1 MKSIDG
7 IRRRLENLF
16 SGISKDLPKTGSLPT
31 EVLGL
36 PETDLPRGWS
46 WEIDNSGRYT
56 WCSPEVEKAIGL
68 APDALLGQEFFRSG
82 FSADTTAEL
91 KQLIDSGQPI
101 QHLLLDFVNPQGE
114 KCTILLDSHQLME
127 KQGSLK
133 GYRGI
138 SQIVDVERS
147 QKTRMAVT
155 LPTPSDAIDAISVPE
170 LAASWGQILG
180 YEDDQGNLKQI
191 DDSDEPVS
199 LIAVHTQNRLIIPL
213 RVQEEIIGVIELE
226 DKETDDPWTDEDRI
240 LAEAVAHE
248 FAITMQDARSH
259 QLTSQALEEMREAD
273 RLKSQFLANMSHE
286 LRTPLNSIIGF
297 SRVILKGIDGPVTEN
312 QEQDLSAIYNA
323 GQHLLG
329 LINDILDLSKIEAG
343 KMELT
348 FSEVDLPEIIR
359 GVMSTAVGLVKDKP
373 IELVIDLP
381 DDLPS
386 IQADNIRLR
395 QILLNLVSNAT
406 KFTEEGHIGVSV
418 RLIERGRQ
426 PEVVI
431 AVFDTG
437 HGISPEDHE
446 KIFEPFSQVDAS
458 PTRKTGGTGLG
469 LSICRHLVEL
479 HKGVLW
485 VESLPGEGSTFA
497 FTIPYEV
504 REQEQEELAPLILCV
519 DRDSDVSY
527 RYRRILED
535 AGYRFHVVTK
545 PSHTFEIAK
554 TISPDVILLDLL
566 HPDPDAWQI
575 ISEILGDE
583 TLYATPILLTE
594 YDEGQGRG
602 VTLGMTRFH
611 PKPVR
616 ENSLRHILQALNC
629 SQKSTF
635 LLAEENPDES
645 DRIRAAIEGGRLGTV
660 LIAESLEDASRLLDR
675 SSPEIIILSLT
686 YPGISEYVDAF
697 FLQKTDAETPVIGLL
712 PDTLTSSDLEIL
724 INLSKALEEVAVR
737 PSDDHYKNV
746 ASIIKRITPRGS
758 TR

>member
-1 MKSIDG
+1 MNSIEG

-16 SGISKDLPKTGSLPT
+16 SGISKDLPKTGTLST
-31 EVLGL
+31 DVLGL
-36 PETDLPRGWS
+36 PETDRPRGWS
-46 WEIDNSGRYT
+46 WEIDSAGRYT

-68 APDALLGQEFFRSG
+68 APDDLIGKEIYSSG
-82 FSADTTAEL
+82 FNAEAAAEL
-91 KQLIDSGQPI
+91 NKLIDSGQPI
-101 QHLLLDFVNPQGE
+101 QHLFMDFENPQGE
-114 KCTILLDSHQLME
+114 HCTILLDSHLLTD
-127 KQGSLK
+127 KQGNPK

-138 SQIVDVERS
+138 SQIVDAERS
-147 QKTRMAVT
+147 QKSRMAVT
-155 LPTPSDAIDAISVPE
+155 LPIPPDSIDAISVPE
-170 LAASWGQILG
+170 LAASWGQVLG
-180 YEDDQGNLKQI
+180 YEDDRGNLRPI
-191 DDSDEPVS
+191 DDLDQPIQ
-199 LIAVHTQNRLIIPL
+199 LIAVHTQDRLVVPL
-213 RVQEEIIGVIELE
+213 RVQDEIIGVIEL
-226 DKETDDPWTDEDRI
+226 DGKGGDDPWTDEDRV

-248 FAITMQDARSH
+248 FAITLQDARSH

-373 IELVIDLP
+373 IELVLDLP
-381 DDLPS
+381 DALPS

-406 KFTEEGHIGVSV
+406 KFTDEGHIGISV
-418 RLIERGRQ
+418 RLIERGGQ

-446 KIFEPFSQVDAS
+446 KIFEPFSQVDSS

-469 LSICRHLVEL
+469 LSICKHLVEL
-479 HKGVLW
+479 HRGVLW
-485 VESLPGEGSTFA
+485 VESVPGEGSTFA

-504 REQEQEELAPLILCV
+504 NEQEKEELAPLILCV
-519 DRDSDVSY
+519 NRDSDVAY

-545 PSHTFEIAK
+545 PSHTFELAK
-554 TISPDVILLDLL
+554 TMMPDAILLDLL
-566 HPDPDAWQI
+566 HPGPDVWQI
-575 ISEILGDE
+575 MTEILGDE
-583 TLYATPILLTE
+583 TLDATPILLTE
-594 YDEGQGRG
+594 YNEGHGKG
-602 VTLGMTRFH
+602 VILNITHFLT
-611 PKPVR
+611 KPVR
-616 ENSLRHILQALNC
+616 DNSLRHILQALNC
-629 SQKSTF
+629 DQKSTF
-635 LLAEENPDES
+635 LLVEEQPDES

-660 LIAESLEDASRLLDR
+660 LIADSLEDASQLLDR

-686 YPGISEYVDAF
+686 YPGLSDYDDYF
-697 FLQKTDAETPVIGLL
+697 FLQKIDAETPILGIL
-712 PDTLTSSDLEIL
+712 PDTLTSNDLKKL
-724 INLSKALEEVAVR
+724 IDLSETLEKVATR
-737 PSDDHYKNV
+737 PSEDHYKNV
-746 ASIIKRITPRGS
+746 AAIIKRIAPRG
-758 TR
+758 

>member
-1 MKSIDG
+1 MNSIEG

-16 SGISKDLPKTGSLPT
+16 SGISKDLPKTGTLST
-31 EVLGL
+31 DVLGL
-36 PETDLPRGWS
+36 PETDRPRGWS
-46 WEIDNSGRYT
+46 WEIDSAGRYT

-68 APDALLGQEFFRSG
+68 APDDLIGKEIYSSG
-82 FSADTTAEL
+82 FNAEAAAEL
-91 KQLIDSGQPI
+91 NKLIDSGQPI
-101 QHLLLDFVNPQGE
+101 QHLFMDFENPQGE
-114 KCTILLDSHQLME
+114 QCTILLDSHLLTD
-127 KQGSLK
+127 KQGNPK

-138 SQIVDVERS
+138 SQIVDAERS
-147 QKTRMAVT
+147 QKSRMAVT
-155 LPTPSDAIDAISVPE
+155 LPIPPDSIDAISVPE
-170 LAASWGQILG
+170 LAASWGQVLG
-180 YEDDQGNLKQI
+180 YEDDRGNLRPI
-191 DDSDEPVS
+191 DDLDQPIQ
-199 LIAVHTQNRLIIPL
+199 LIAVHTQDRLVVPL
-213 RVQEEIIGVIELE
+213 RVQDEIIGVIEL
-226 DKETDDPWTDEDRI
+226 DGKGGDDPWTDEDRV

-248 FAITMQDARSH
+248 FAITLQDARSH

-373 IELVIDLP
+373 IELVLDLP
-381 DDLPS
+381 DALPS

-406 KFTEEGHIGVSV
+406 KFTDEGHIGISV
-418 RLIERGRQ
+418 RLIERGGQ

-446 KIFEPFSQVDAS
+446 KIFEPFSQVDSS

-469 LSICRHLVEL
+469 LSICKHLVEL
-479 HKGVLW
+479 HRGVLW
-485 VESLPGEGSTFA
+485 VESVPGEGSTFA

-504 REQEQEELAPLILCV
+504 NEQEKEELAPLILCV
-519 DRDSDVSY
+519 DQDSDVAY

-545 PSHTFEIAK
+545 PSHTFELAK
-554 TISPDVILLDLL
+554 TMMPDAILLDLL
-566 HPDPDAWQI
+566 YPGPDVWQI
-575 ISEILGDE
+575 MTEILGDE
-583 TLYATPILLTE
+583 TLDATPILLTE
-594 YDEGQGRG
+594 YDEGHGKG
-602 VTLGMTRFH
+602 VILNITHFLT
-611 PKPVR
+611 KPVR
-616 ENSLRHILQALNC
+616 DNSLRHILQALNC
-629 SQKSTF
+629 DQKSTF
-635 LLAEENPDES
+635 LLVEEQPDES

-660 LIAESLEDASRLLDR
+660 LIADSLEDASQLLDR

-686 YPGISEYVDAF
+686 YPGLSDYDDYF
-697 FLQKTDAETPVIGLL
+697 FLQKIDAETPILGIL
-712 PDTLTSSDLEIL
+712 PDTLTSNDLKKL
-724 INLSKALEEVAVR
+724 IDLSETLEKVATR
-737 PSDDHYKNV
+737 PSEDHYKNV
-746 ASIIKRITPRGS
+746 AAIIKRIAPRG
-758 TR
+758 

>member
-1 MKSIDG
+1 MNSIEG
-7 IRRRLENLF
+7 IRRRLESLF
-16 SGISKDLPKTGSLPT
+16 SGISKDIPKTGTLST
-31 EVLGL
+31 EVLGP
-36 PETDLPRGWS
+36 PETDRPRGWS
-46 WEIDNSGRYT
+46 WEIDSAGRYT
-56 WCSPEVEKAIGL
+56 WCSPEVEKAIGM
-68 APDALLGQEFFRSG
+68 APDDLIGKEIYSSG
-82 FSADTTAEL
+82 FNAEAAAEL
-91 KQLIDSGQPI
+91 NKLIDSGQPI
-101 QHLLLDFVNPQGE
+101 QHLLMDFENPQGE
-114 KCTILLDSHQLME
+114 HCTILLDSHLLMD
-127 KQGSLK
+127 KQGLPK

-138 SQIVDVERS
+138 SQIVDAERS
-147 QKTRMAVT
+147 QKSRMAVT
-155 LPTPSDAIDAISVPE
+155 LPIPPDSIDAIAVPE

-180 YEDDQGNLKQI
+180 YEDDRGNLRPI
-191 DDSDEPVS
+191 DDLDQPIQ
-199 LIAVHTQNRLIIPL
+199 LIAVHTPDRLVIPL
-213 RVQEEIIGVIELE
+213 RVQDEIIGVIEL
-226 DKETDDPWTDEDRI
+226 DGKDADDPWTDEDRV

-248 FAITMQDARSH
+248 FAITLQDARSH

-373 IELVIDLP
+373 IELVLDLP

-406 KFTEEGHIGVSV
+406 KFTDDGHIGISV
-418 RLIERGRQ
+418 RLIERGSQ
-426 PEVVI
+426 PEIVI

-469 LSICRHLVEL
+469 LSICKHLVEL
-479 HKGVLW
+479 HRGVLW
-485 VESLPGEGSTFA
+485 VESLLGEGSTFA

-504 REQEQEELAPLILCV
+504 NEQEKEELAPLILCV
-519 DRDSDVSY
+519 DRDSDVAY

-535 AGYRFHVVTK
+535 AGYRFHVITK
-545 PSHTFEIAK
+545 PSHTFELAK
-554 TISPDVILLDLL
+554 AIMPDAILLDLL
-566 HPDPDAWQI
+566 HPDPDVWQI
-575 ISEILGDE
+575 MTEILGDE
-583 TLYATPILLTE
+583 ALDATPILLTE
-594 YDEGQGRG
+594 YDEGQGKG
-602 VTLGMTRFH
+602 VILDITRFLT
-611 PKPVR
+611 KPVR

-629 SQKSTF
+629 NQKSTF
-635 LLAEENPDES
+635 LLVEEQSAES

-660 LIAESLEDASRLLDR
+660 LIADSLEDASQLLDR
-675 SSPEIIILSLT
+675 STPEIIILSLT
-686 YPGISEYVDAF
+686 YPGLSDYDDDF
-697 FLQKTDAETPVIGLL
+697 FLQKIDAETPIIGIL
-712 PDTLTSSDLEIL
+712 PGTLTSSDLKKL
-724 INLSKALEEVAVR
+724 INLSETLEEVAIR
-737 PSDDHYKNV
+737 PSEDHNKNV
-746 ASIIKRITPRGS
+746 AAIIKRIAPRG
-758 TR
+758 

>member
-1 MKSIDG
+1 MNSIEG

-16 SGISKDLPKTGSLPT
+16 SGITKDIPKTGTLSS

-36 PETDLPRGWS
+36 PETDRPRGWS
-46 WEIDNSGRYT
+46 WEIDSAGRYT

-68 APDALLGQEFFRSG
+68 APDDLIGKEIFSSG
-82 FSADTTAEL
+82 FNAKVAAEL

-101 QHLLLDFVNPQGE
+101 QHLLLDFENPQGE
-114 KCTILLDSHQLME
+114 QCTILLDSQMLMD
-127 KQGSLK
+127 KQGLLK

-138 SQIVDVERS
+138 SQIVDAERP
-147 QKTRMAVT
+147 QKSRMAVT
-155 LPTPSDAIDAISVPE
+155 LPTPPDAIDAISVPE

-180 YEDDQGNLKQI
+180 YEDDRGNLRPI
-191 DDSDEPVS
+191 DDIDQPVQ
-199 LIAVHTQNRLIIPL
+199 LIAVHTHDRLVIPL
-213 RVQEEIIGVIELE
+213 RVQDEIIGVIEL
-226 DKETDDPWTDEDRI
+226 DGKDADDPWTDEDRI

-248 FAITMQDARSH
+248 FAITLQDARSH
-259 QLTSQALEEMREAD
+259 QMTSQALEEMREAD

-348 FSEVDLPEIIR
+348 FSEVDLPEIIH

-373 IELVIDLP
+373 IELVLDLP

-406 KFTEEGHIGVSV
+406 KFTEEGHIGISV
-418 RLIERGRQ
+418 RLIVRGSQ

-469 LSICRHLVEL
+469 LSICKHLVEL
-479 HKGVLW
+479 HRGVLW

-497 FTIPYEV
+497 FTIPYELN
-504 REQEQEELAPLILCV
+504 EQEKEELAPLILCV
-519 DRDSDVSY
+519 DRDSDVAY

-545 PSHTFEIAK
+545 PSHTFELAK
-554 TISPDVILLDLL
+554 TIMPDAILLDLL
-566 HPDPDAWQI
+566 HPDPDVWQI
-575 ISEILGDE
+575 MTEILGDE
-583 TLYATPILLTE
+583 ALDATPILLTE
-594 YDEGQGRG
+594 YDEGQGKG
-602 VTLGMTRFH
+602 VILDITRFLT
-611 PKPVR
+611 KPVR

-629 SQKSTF
+629 NQKSTF
-635 LLAEENPDES
+635 LLVEEQPDES

-660 LIAESLEDASRLLDR
+660 LIADSLEYASQLIDR

-686 YPGISEYVDAF
+686 YPGLSDYDDDF
-697 FLQKTDAETPVIGLL
+697 FMQKIDAETPIIGIL
-712 PDTLTSSDLEIL
+712 PDTLTSSDLKKL
-724 INLSKALEEVAVR
+724 INLTETLAEVAIR
-737 PSDDHYKNV
+737 PSEDHHKNV
-746 ASIIKRITPRGS
+746 AAIIKRITPQG
-758 TR
+758 

>member
-1 MKSIDG
+1 MNSIEG

-16 SGISKDLPKTGSLPT
+16 SGITKDIPKTGTLSS

-36 PETDLPRGWS
+36 PETDRPRGWS
-46 WEIDNSGRYT
+46 WEIDSAGRYT

-68 APDALLGQEFFRSG
+68 APDDLIGKEIFSSG
-82 FSADTTAEL
+82 FNAKVAAEL

-101 QHLLLDFVNPQGE
+101 QHLLLDFENPQGE
-114 KCTILLDSHQLME
+114 QCTILLDSQMLMD
-127 KQGSLK
+127 KQGLLK

-138 SQIVDVERS
+138 SQIVDAERP
-147 QKTRMAVT
+147 QKSRMAVT
-155 LPTPSDAIDAISVPE
+155 LPTPPDAIDAISVPE

-180 YEDDQGNLKQI
+180 YEDDRGNLRPI
-191 DDSDEPVS
+191 DDIDQPVQ
-199 LIAVHTQNRLIIPL
+199 LIAVHTHDRLVIPL
-213 RVQEEIIGVIELE
+213 RVQDEIIGVIEL
-226 DKETDDPWTDEDRI
+226 DGKDADDPWTDEDRI

-248 FAITMQDARSH
+248 FAITLQDARSH

-348 FSEVDLPEIIR
+348 FSEVDLPEIIH

-373 IELVIDLP
+373 IELVLDLP

-406 KFTEEGHIGVSV
+406 KFTEEGHIGISV
-418 RLIERGRQ
+418 RLIVRGSQ

-469 LSICRHLVEL
+469 LSICKHLVEL
-479 HKGVLW
+479 HRGVLW

-504 REQEQEELAPLILCV
+504 NEQEKEELAPLILYV
-519 DRDSDVSY
+519 DRDSDVAY

-545 PSHTFEIAK
+545 PSHTFELAK
-554 TISPDVILLDLL
+554 TIMPDAILLDLL
-566 HPDPDAWQI
+566 HPDPDVWQI
-575 ISEILGDE
+575 MTEILGDE
-583 TLYATPILLTE
+583 ALDATPILLTE
-594 YDEGQGRG
+594 YDEGQGKG
-602 VTLGMTRFH
+602 VILDITRFLT
-611 PKPVR
+611 KPVR
-616 ENSLRHILQALNC
+616 ENSLLHILQALNC
-629 SQKSTF
+629 NQKSTF
-635 LLAEENPDES
+635 LLVEEQPDES

-660 LIAESLEDASRLLDR
+660 LIADSLEYASQLIDR

-686 YPGISEYVDAF
+686 YPGLSDYDDDF
-697 FLQKTDAETPVIGLL
+697 FMQKIDAETPIIGIL
-712 PDTLTSSDLEIL
+712 PDTLTSSDLKKL
-724 INLSKALEEVAVR
+724 INLTETLAEVAIR
-737 PSDDHYKNV
+737 PSEDHHKNV
-746 ASIIKRITPRGS
+746 AAIIKRITPQG
-758 TR
+758 

>member
-1 MKSIDG
+1 MNSIEG
-7 IRRRLENLF
+7 IRRRLESLF
-16 SGISKDLPKTGSLPT
+16 SGISKDIPKTGTLST
-31 EVLGL
+31 EVLGP
-36 PETDLPRGWS
+36 PEADRPRGWS
-46 WEIDNSGRYT
+46 WEIDSAGRYT
-56 WCSPEVEKAIGL
+56 WCSPEVEKAIGM
-68 APDALLGQEFFRSG
+68 APDDLIGKEIYSSG
-82 FSADTTAEL
+82 FNAEDAAEL
-91 KQLIDSGQPI
+91 NKLIDSGQPI
-101 QHLLLDFVNPQGE
+101 QHMLMDFENPQGE
-114 KCTILLDSHQLME
+114 QCTILLDSHLLMD
-127 KQGSLK
+127 KQGLPK

-138 SQIVDVERS
+138 SQIVEAERS
-147 QKTRMAVT
+147 QKSRMAVT
-155 LPTPSDAIDAISVPE
+155 LPIPPDSIDAIAVPE

-180 YEDDQGNLKQI
+180 YEDDRGNLRPI
-191 DDSDEPVS
+191 DDLDQPIQ
-199 LIAVHTQNRLIIPL
+199 LIAVHTPDRLVIPL
-213 RVQEEIIGVIELE
+213 RVQDEIIGVIEL
-226 DKETDDPWTDEDRI
+226 DGKDADDPWTDEDRV

-248 FAITMQDARSH
+248 FAITLQDARSH

-348 FSEVDLPEIIR
+348 FSKVDLPEIIR

-373 IELVIDLP
+373 IELVLDLP

-406 KFTEEGHIGVSV
+406 KFTDDGHIGISV
-418 RLIERGRQ
+418 RLIERGSQ
-426 PEVVI
+426 PEIVI

-469 LSICRHLVEL
+469 LSICKHLVEL
-479 HKGVLW
+479 HRGVLW
-485 VESLPGEGSTFA
+485 VESLLGEGSTFA

-504 REQEQEELAPLILCV
+504 NEQEKEELAPLILCV
-519 DRDSDVSY
+519 DRDSDVAY

-535 AGYRFHVVTK
+535 AGYRFHVITK
-545 PSHTFEIAK
+545 PSHTFELAK
-554 TISPDVILLDLL
+554 AIMPDAILLDLL
-566 HPDPDAWQI
+566 HPDPDVWQI
-575 ISEILGDE
+575 MTEILGDE
-583 TLYATPILLTE
+583 ALDATPILLTE
-594 YDEGQGRG
+594 YDEGQGKG
-602 VTLGMTRFH
+602 VILDITRFLT
-611 PKPVR
+611 KPVR

-629 SQKSTF
+629 NQKSTF
-635 LLAEENPDES
+635 LLVEEQPAES

-660 LIAESLEDASRLLDR
+660 LIADSLEDASQLLDR
-675 SSPEIIILSLT
+675 STPEIIILSLT
-686 YPGISEYVDAF
+686 YPGLSDYDDDF
-697 FLQKTDAETPVIGLL
+697 FLQKIDAETPIIGIL
-712 PDTLTSSDLEIL
+712 PGTLTSSDLKKL
-724 INLSKALEEVAVR
+724 INLSETLEEVAIR
-737 PSDDHYKNV
+737 PSEDHNKNV
-746 ASIIKRITPRGS
+746 AAIIKRIAPRG
-758 TR
+758 

>member
-1 MKSIDG
+1 MNSIEG

-16 SGISKDLPKTGSLPT
+16 SGISKDIPKTGTLST
-31 EVLGL
+31 EVLGS
-36 PETDLPRGWS
+36 PETDRPRGWS
-46 WEIDNSGRYT
+46 WEIDSAGRYT
-56 WCSPEVEKAIGL
+56 WCSPEVEKAIGM
-68 APDALLGQEFFRSG
+68 APDDLIGKEIYSSG
-82 FSADTTAEL
+82 FNAEAAAEL
-91 KQLIDSGQPI
+91 NKLIDSGQPI
-101 QHLLLDFVNPQGE
+101 QHLLMDFENPQGE
-114 KCTILLDSHQLME
+114 QCTILLDSHLLMD
-127 KQGSLK
+127 KQGLPK

-138 SQIVDVERS
+138 SQIVEAERS
-147 QKTRMAVT
+147 QKSRMAVT
-155 LPTPSDAIDAISVPE
+155 LPIPPDSIDAITVPE

-180 YEDDQGNLKQI
+180 YEDDRGNLRPI
-191 DDSDEPVS
+191 DDLDQPIQ
-199 LIAVHTQNRLIIPL
+199 LIAVHTPDRLVIPL
-213 RVQEEIIGVIELE
+213 RVQDEIIGVIEL
-226 DKETDDPWTDEDRI
+226 DGKDADDPWTDEDRV

-248 FAITMQDARSH
+248 FAITLQDARSH

-373 IELVIDLP
+373 IELVLDLP

-406 KFTEEGHIGVSV
+406 KFTDEGHIGISV
-418 RLIERGRQ
+418 RLIERGSQ
-426 PEVVI
+426 PEIVI

-437 HGISPEDHE
+437 HGIPPEDHE

-469 LSICRHLVEL
+469 LSICKHLVEL
-479 HKGVLW
+479 HRGVLW
-485 VESLPGEGSTFA
+485 VESLLGEGSTFA

-504 REQEQEELAPLILCV
+504 NEQEKEELAPLILCV
-519 DRDSDVSY
+519 DRDSDVAY

-535 AGYRFHVVTK
+535 AGYRFHVITK
-545 PSHTFEIAK
+545 PSHTFELAK
-554 TISPDVILLDLL
+554 AIMPDAILLDLL
-566 HPDPDAWQI
+566 HPDPDVWQI
-575 ISEILGDE
+575 MTEILGDE
-583 TLYATPILLTE
+583 ALDATPILLTE
-594 YDEGQGRG
+594 YDKGQGKG
-602 VTLGMTRFH
+602 VILDITRFLT
-611 PKPVR
+611 KPVR
-616 ENSLRHILQALNC
+616 ENSLRHILQTLNC
-629 SQKSTF
+629 NQKSTF
-635 LLAEENPDES
+635 LLVEEQPDES
-645 DRIRAAIEGGRLGTV
+645 DRIRVAIEGGRLGTV
-660 LIAESLEDASRLLDR
+660 LIADSLEDASQLLDR

-686 YPGISEYVDAF
+686 YPGLSDYDDDF
-697 FLQKTDAETPVIGLL
+697 FLQKIDAETPIIGIL
-712 PDTLTSSDLEIL
+712 PGTLTSSDLKKL
-724 INLSKALEEVAVR
+724 INLSETLKEVAIR
-737 PSDDHYKNV
+737 PSEDHNKNV
-746 ASIIKRITPRGS
+746 AAIIKRIAPRG
-758 TR
+758 

>member
-1 MKSIDG
+1 MNSIDG

-16 SGISKDLPKTGSLPT
+16 SGISKDIPKTGTLST

-36 PETDLPRGWS
+36 PDSDRPRGWS
-46 WEIDNSGRYT
+46 WEIDSAGRYT

-68 APDALLGQEFFRSG
+68 APDDLIGKEIYSSG
-82 FSADTTAEL
+82 FNAEAAAEL
-91 KQLIDSGQPI
+91 NKLIDSGQPI
-101 QHLLLDFVNPQGE
+101 QHLLMDFENHQGVQ
-114 KCTILLDSHQLME
+114 CTILLDSHLIMD
-127 KQGSLK
+127 KQGALK

-138 SQIVDVERS
+138 SQIVDAERS
-147 QKTRMAVT
+147 QKPRMAVT
-155 LPTPSDAIDAISVPE
+155 LPTPPDAIGAISVPE

-180 YEDDQGNLKQI
+180 YEDDRGNLKPI
-191 DDSDEPVS
+191 DDLDQPVQ
-199 LIAVHTQNRLIIPL
+199 LIAVHTQDRLVIPL
-213 RVQEEIIGVIELE
+213 RVQDEIIGVIEL
-226 DKETDDPWTDEDRI
+226 DGKDTGDPWTDEDRI

-248 FAITMQDARSH
+248 FAITLQDARSH
-259 QLTSQALEEMREAD
+259 QLTSQALDEMREAD

-348 FSEVDLPEIIR
+348 FSEVDLPEIIH

-373 IELVIDLP
+373 IELVLDLP

-406 KFTEEGHIGVSV
+406 KFTEEGHIGISV
-418 RLIERGRQ
+418 RLIVRGSQ

-469 LSICRHLVEL
+469 LSICKHLVEL
-479 HKGVLW
+479 HRGVLW

-504 REQEQEELAPLILCV
+504 NEQEKEELAPLILYV
-519 DRDSDVSY
+519 DRDSDVAY

-545 PSHTFEIAK
+545 PSHTFELAK
-554 TISPDVILLDLL
+554 TIMPDAILLDLL
-566 HPDPDAWQI
+566 HPDPDVWQI
-575 ISEILGDE
+575 MTEILGDE
-583 TLYATPILLTE
+583 ALDATPILLTE
-594 YDEGQGRG
+594 YDEGQGKG
-602 VTLGMTRFH
+602 VILDITRFLT
-611 PKPVR
+611 KPVR

-629 SQKSTF
+629 TQKSTF
-635 LLAEENPDES
+635 LLVEEQPDES

-660 LIAESLEDASRLLDR
+660 LIADSLEGASQLLDR

-686 YPGISEYVDAF
+686 YPGLSDYDDDF
-697 FLQKTDAETPVIGLL
+697 FLQKIDAEIPIIGIL
-712 PDTLTSSDLEIL
+712 PDTPSSSDLKKL
-724 INLSKALEEVAVR
+724 INLSETLGEVALR
-737 PSDDHYKNV
+737 PSEDHNKNV
-746 ASIIKRITPRGS
+746 AAIIKRIAPRG
-758 TR
+758 

>member
-1 MKSIDG
+1 MNSIEG

-16 SGISKDLPKTGSLPT
+16 SGITKDIPKTGTLSS

-36 PETDLPRGWS
+36 PETDRPRGWS
-46 WEIDNSGRYT
+46 WEIDSAGRYT

-68 APDALLGQEFFRSG
+68 APDDLIGKEIFSSG
-82 FSADTTAEL
+82 FNAKVAAEL

-101 QHLLLDFVNPQGE
+101 QHLLLDFENPQGE
-114 KCTILLDSHQLME
+114 QCTILLDSQMLMD
-127 KQGSLK
+127 KQGLLK

-138 SQIVDVERS
+138 SQIVDAERP
-147 QKTRMAVT
+147 QKSRMAVT
-155 LPTPSDAIDAISVPE
+155 LPTPPDAIDAISVPE

-180 YEDDQGNLKQI
+180 YEDDRGNLRPI
-191 DDSDEPVS
+191 DDIDQPVQ
-199 LIAVHTQNRLIIPL
+199 LIAVHTHDRLVIPL
-213 RVQEEIIGVIELE
+213 RVQDEIIGVIEL
-226 DKETDDPWTDEDRI
+226 DGKDADDPWTDEDRI

-248 FAITMQDARSH
+248 FAITLQDARSH
-259 QLTSQALEEMREAD
+259 QMTSQALEEMREAD

-348 FSEVDLPEIIR
+348 FSEVDLPEIIH

-373 IELVIDLP
+373 IELVLDLP

-406 KFTEEGHIGVSV
+406 KFTEEGHIGISV
-418 RLIERGRQ
+418 RLIERGSQ

-469 LSICRHLVEL
+469 LSICKHLVEL
-479 HKGVLW
+479 HRGVLW

-504 REQEQEELAPLILCV
+504 NEQEKEELAPLILCV
-519 DRDSDVSY
+519 DRDSDVAY

-545 PSHTFEIAK
+545 PSHTFELAK
-554 TISPDVILLDLL
+554 TIMPDAILLDLL
-566 HPDPDAWQI
+566 HPDPDVWQI
-575 ISEILGDE
+575 MTEILGDE
-583 TLYATPILLTE
+583 ALDATPILLTE
-594 YDEGQGRG
+594 YDEGQGKG
-602 VTLGMTRFH
+602 VILDITRFLT
-611 PKPVR
+611 KPVR

-629 SQKSTF
+629 NQKSTF
-635 LLAEENPDES
+635 LLVEEQPDES

-660 LIAESLEDASRLLDR
+660 LIADSLEYASQLIDR

-686 YPGISEYVDAF
+686 YPGLSDYDDDF
-697 FLQKTDAETPVIGLL
+697 FMQKIDAETPIIGIL
-712 PDTLTSSDLEIL
+712 PDTLTSSDLKKL
-724 INLSKALEEVAVR
+724 INLTETLAEVAIR
-737 PSDDHYKNV
+737 PSEDHHKNV
-746 ASIIKRITPRGS
+746 AAIIKRITPQG
-758 TR
+758 

>member
-1 MKSIDG
+1 MNSIEG

-16 SGISKDLPKTGSLPT
+16 SGISKDLPKTGTLST
-31 EVLGL
+31 DVLGL
-36 PETDLPRGWS
+36 PETDRPRGWS
-46 WEIDNSGRYT
+46 WEIDSAGRYT

-68 APDALLGQEFFRSG
+68 APDDLIGKEIYSSG
-82 FSADTTAEL
+82 FNAEAAAEL
-91 KQLIDSGQPI
+91 NKLIDSGQPI
-101 QHLLLDFVNPQGE
+101 QHLFMDFENPQGE
-114 KCTILLDSHQLME
+114 HCTILLDSHLLTD
-127 KQGSLK
+127 KQGNPK

-138 SQIVDVERS
+138 SQIVDAERS
-147 QKTRMAVT
+147 QKSRMAVT
-155 LPTPSDAIDAISVPE
+155 LPIPPDSIDAISVPE
-170 LAASWGQILG
+170 LAASWGQVLG
-180 YEDDQGNLKQI
+180 YEDDRGNLRPI
-191 DDSDEPVS
+191 DDLDQPIQ
-199 LIAVHTQNRLIIPL
+199 LIAVHTQDRLVVPL
-213 RVQEEIIGVIELE
+213 RVQDEIIGVIEL
-226 DKETDDPWTDEDRI
+226 DGKGGDDPWTDEDRV

-248 FAITMQDARSH
+248 FAITLQDARSH

-373 IELVIDLP
+373 IELVLDLP
-381 DDLPS
+381 DALPS

-406 KFTEEGHIGVSV
+406 KFTDEGHIGISV
-418 RLIERGRQ
+418 RLIERGGQ

-446 KIFEPFSQVDAS
+446 KIFEPFSQVDSS

-469 LSICRHLVEL
+469 LSICKHLVEL
-479 HKGVLW
+479 HRGVLW
-485 VESLPGEGSTFA
+485 VESVPGEGSTFA

-504 REQEQEELAPLILCV
+504 NEQEKEELAPLILCV
-519 DRDSDVSY
+519 NRDSDVAY

-545 PSHTFEIAK
+545 PSHTFELAK
-554 TISPDVILLDLL
+554 TMMPDAILLDLL
-566 HPDPDAWQI
+566 HPGPDVWQI
-575 ISEILGDE
+575 MTEMLGDE
-583 TLYATPILLTE
+583 TLDATPILLTE
-594 YDEGQGRG
+594 YNEGHGKG
-602 VTLGMTRFH
+602 VILNITHFLT
-611 PKPVR
+611 KPVR
-616 ENSLRHILQALNC
+616 DNSLRHILQALNC
-629 SQKSTF
+629 DQKSTF
-635 LLAEENPDES
+635 LLVEEQPDES

-660 LIAESLEDASRLLDR
+660 LIADSLEDASQLLDR

-686 YPGISEYVDAF
+686 YPGLSDYDDYF
-697 FLQKTDAETPVIGLL
+697 FLQKIDAETPILGIL
-712 PDTLTSSDLEIL
+712 PDTLTSNDLKKL
-724 INLSKALEEVAVR
+724 IDLSETLEKVATR
-737 PSDDHYKNV
+737 PSEDHYKNV
-746 ASIIKRITPRGS
+746 AAIIKRIAPRG
-758 TR
+758 

>member
-1 MKSIDG
+1 MNSIEG

-16 SGISKDLPKTGSLPT
+16 SGISKDIPKTGTLST
-31 EVLGL
+31 EVLGS
-36 PETDLPRGWS
+36 PETDRPRGWS
-46 WEIDNSGRYT
+46 WEIDSAGRYT
-56 WCSPEVEKAIGL
+56 WCSPEVEKAIGM
-68 APDALLGQEFFRSG
+68 APDDLIGKEIYSSG
-82 FSADTTAEL
+82 FNAEAAAEL
-91 KQLIDSGQPI
+91 NKLIDSGQPI
-101 QHLLLDFVNPQGE
+101 QHLLMDFENPQGE
-114 KCTILLDSHQLME
+114 QCTILLDSHLLMD
-127 KQGSLK
+127 KQGLPK

-138 SQIVDVERS
+138 SQIVEAERS
-147 QKTRMAVT
+147 QKSRMAVT
-155 LPTPSDAIDAISVPE
+155 LPIPPDSIDAITVPE

-180 YEDDQGNLKQI
+180 YEDDRGNLRPI
-191 DDSDEPVS
+191 DDLDQPIQ
-199 LIAVHTQNRLIIPL
+199 LIAVHTPDRLVIPL
-213 RVQEEIIGVIELE
+213 RVQDEIIGVIEL
-226 DKETDDPWTDEDRI
+226 DGKDADDPWTDEDRV

-248 FAITMQDARSH
+248 FAITLQDARSH

-373 IELVIDLP
+373 IELVLDLP

-406 KFTEEGHIGVSV
+406 KFTDEGHIGISV
-418 RLIERGRQ
+418 RLIERGSQ
-426 PEVVI
+426 PEIVI

-437 HGISPEDHE
+437 HGIPPEDHE

-469 LSICRHLVEL
+469 LSICKHLVEL
-479 HKGVLW
+479 HRGVLW
-485 VESLPGEGSTFA
+485 VESLLGEGSTFA

-504 REQEQEELAPLILCV
+504 NEQEKEELAPLILCV
-519 DRDSDVSY
+519 DRDSDVAY

-535 AGYRFHVVTK
+535 AGYRFHVITK
-545 PSHTFEIAK
+545 PSHTFELAK
-554 TISPDVILLDLL
+554 AIMPDAILLDLL
-566 HPDPDAWQI
+566 HPDPDVWQI
-575 ISEILGDE
+575 MTEILGDE
-583 TLYATPILLTE
+583 ALNATPILLTE
-594 YDEGQGRG
+594 YDKGQGKG
-602 VTLGMTRFH
+602 VILDITRFLT
-611 PKPVR
+611 KPVR
-616 ENSLRHILQALNC
+616 ENSLRHILQTLNC
-629 SQKSTF
+629 NQKSTF
-635 LLAEENPDES
+635 LLVEEQPDES
-645 DRIRAAIEGGRLGTV
+645 DRIRVAIEGGRLGTV
-660 LIAESLEDASRLLDR
+660 LIADSLEDASQLLDR

-686 YPGISEYVDAF
+686 YPGLSDYDDDF
-697 FLQKTDAETPVIGLL
+697 FLQKIDAETPIIGIL
-712 PDTLTSSDLEIL
+712 PGTLTSSDLKKL
-724 INLSKALEEVAVR
+724 INLSETLKEVAIR
-737 PSDDHYKNV
+737 PSEDHNKNV
-746 ASIIKRITPRGS
+746 AAIIKRIAPRG
-758 TR
+758 

>member
-1 MKSIDG
+1 MNSIEG

-16 SGISKDLPKTGSLPT
+16 SGISKTIPKTGTLST
-31 EVLGL
+31 EGFGL
-36 PETDLPRGWS
+36 PETDRPRGWS
-46 WEIDNSGRYT
+46 WEIDSAGRYT

-68 APDALLGQEFFRSG
+68 APDDLIGKEIYSSG
-82 FSADTTAEL
+82 FKAEIAAEL
-91 KQLIDSGQPI
+91 NQLIDSGQPI
-101 QHLLLDFVNPQGE
+101 QHLLLDFENPQGE
-114 KCTILLDSHQLME
+114 QCTILLDSHLLLD
-127 KQGSLK
+127 KQGLPK

-138 SQIVDVERS
+138 SQIVDTEPS
-147 QKTRMAVT
+147 QKSRLAVT
-155 LPTPSDAIDAISVPE
+155 LPIPPDSIDAISAPE

-180 YEDDQGNLKQI
+180 YEDDRGDLRPI
-191 DDSDEPVS
+191 DDLEKPIE
-199 LIAVHTQNRLIIPL
+199 LIAVHTQERLVIPL
-213 RVQEEIIGVIELE
+213 RVQDEIIGVIEL
-226 DKETDDPWTDEDRI
+226 DGKDADDPWTDEDRI

-248 FAITMQDARSH
+248 FAITLQDARSH

-373 IELVIDLP
+373 IELVLDLP
-381 DDLPS
+381 ENLPS

-406 KFTEEGHIGVSV
+406 KFTEEGHIGISV
-418 RLIERGRQ
+418 RLIERGSQ

-469 LSICRHLVEL
+469 LSICKHLVEL
-479 HKGVLW
+479 HRGVLW

-504 REQEQEELAPLILCV
+504 NEQEKEELAPLILCV
-519 DRDSDVSY
+519 DRDSDVAY

-545 PSHTFEIAK
+545 PSHTYELAK
-554 TISPDVILLDLL
+554 TIMPDVILLDLL
-566 HPDPDAWQI
+566 HPDPDVWQI
-575 ISEILGDE
+575 MTEILGDE
-583 TLYATPILLTE
+583 ALDATPIMLTE
-594 YDEGQGRG
+594 YDEGKGKG
-602 VTLGMTRFH
+602 VILDITRFLT
-611 PKPVR
+611 KPVR
-616 ENSLRHILQALNC
+616 ENSLRHILQELNC
-629 SQKSTF
+629 NQKSTF
-635 LLAEENPDES
+635 LIVEEQPAES

-660 LIAESLEDASRLLDR
+660 QIASSLEDAFQLLDR
-675 SSPEIIILSLT
+675 SSPEVIILSLT
-686 YPGISEYVDAF
+686 YPGLSNYDNNF
-697 FLQKTDAETPVIGLL
+697 FLQKVDAETPIIGIL
-712 PDTLTSSDLEIL
+712 PDTLTSSDLKKL
-724 INLSKALEEVAVR
+724 INLSETLEEVAIR
-737 PSDDHYKNV
+737 SSEDHDKNV
-746 ASIIKRITPRGS
+746 AAIIKRIAPRG
-758 TR
+758 